1 MFNRRIVIV
10 VGALVGAALAAVATW
25 SYLQGADKRAYA
37 DATVVTVFRVAKPI
51 PKGTPGEQAFDQSF
65 IITDSI
71 PQRFRPATA
80 LIQPSSIRGRLASS
94 DLPVGQI
101 VVDGQFVEPSLAS
114 NTFAD
119 RVPEGQVAISVQV
132 DQVRGVAELIQPGD
146 KVNMFTLAPDGERA
160 LMQNVTVIAV
170 GTTAPPAPGANA
182 KGGAAPAENTAG
194 RGLVTFAV
202 PPDAAARIAYATTG
216 PVTKDA
222 GVYLTLVHPKNK
234 AVPIPV
240 VNPGNL
246 YSGPLTP
253 YGP

>member
-10 VGALVGAALAAVATW
+10 IGALVGAALAAVATW

-37 DATVVTVFRVAKPI
+37 DATVTRVFRVAKPI

-71 PQRFRPATA
+71 PQRFRPSTA
-80 LIQPSSIRGRLASS
+80 LIQPNSIRGKLAVG

-101 VVDGQFVEPSLAS
+101 IVDGQFVEPSAAAT
-114 NTFAD
+114 TFASRLPD
-119 RVPEGQVAISVQV
+119 GQVAISVQV

-146 KVNMFTLAPDGERA
+146 KVNMFTLSPDGERA
-160 LMQNVTVIAV
+160 LLQNIDVIAV
-170 GTTAPPAPGANA
+170 GTTAPPAPGAPA
-182 KGGAAPAENTAG
+182 KDGAAPAAATAA
-194 RGLVTFAV
+194 GLITFAV

-234 AVPIPV
+234 AVPIPI

>member
-25 SYLQGADKRAYA
+25 SYLKGADKRAYA
-37 DATVVTVFRVAKPI
+37 DAAVVRVFRVAKPI
-51 PKGTPGEQAFDQSF
+51 PKGTPGNQALDQTL
-65 IITDSI
+65 ITADSI

-80 LIQPSSIRGRLASS
+80 LTQPNAIRGKRALN

-101 VVDGQFVEPSLAS
+101 VVDGQFVEPNLAS
-114 NTFAD
+114 NTFAERLPD
-119 RVPEGQVAISVQV
+119 GQVAISVQV

-146 KVNMFTLAPDGERA
+146 KVDIFTLAADGERA
-160 LMQNVTVIAV
+160 LLQNVDVIAV
-170 GTTAPPAPGANA
+170 GTTAPPAPGAPA
-182 KGGAAPAENTAG
+182 KDGGPPAEATTA

-202 PPDAAARIAYATTG
+202 PPEAAARIAYATTG

-240 VNPGNL
+240 INPGNL
-246 YSGPLTP
+246 YSGALTP

>member
-10 VGALVGAALAAVATW
+10 IGALVGAALAAVATW
-25 SYLQGADKRAYA
+25 SYLQGADRRAYA
-37 DATVVTVFRVAKPI
+37 DATVVKVFRVAKPI
-51 PKGTPGEQAFDQSF
+51 PKGAPGEQALDQSF
-65 IITDSI
+65 ITTDSI

-80 LIQPSSIRGRLASS
+80 LVQANSIRGKVASS
-94 DLPVGQI
+94 DLPIGQI
-101 VVDGQFVEPSLAS
+101 VVDGQFVAPNLAGS
-114 NTFAD
+114 TFAERLPD
-119 RVPEGQVAISVQV
+119 GQVAISVQV
-132 DQVRGVAELIQPGD
+132 DQVRGVAELIEPGD
-146 KVNMFTLAPDGERA
+146 RVNMFTLSPDGERA
-160 LMQNVTVIAV
+160 LLQNVDVIAV
-170 GTTAPPAPGANA
+170 GTTAPPAPGAPA
-182 KGGAAPAENTAG
+182 KDGGAAETATA

-202 PPDAAARIAYATTG
+202 PPEAAARIAYATTG